1 MKNGST
7 NSGIGYFIAMF
18 VLIVIDKIERQYITL
33 GCGLLTLVLVFGI
46 CMHDVNAIVETL
58 NYKTILLQNSG
69 DLERRQPLNQPPV
82 LTGQRSSLLRA

>member
-1 MKNGST
+1 MAAQ
-7 NSGIGYFIAMF
+7 ILALAIFIAMF

-58 NYKTILLQNSG
+58 NYKTIFTPEFWGFGAEAAAESTAGINWATHS
-69 DLERRQPLNQPPV
+69 RY
-82 LTGQRSSLLRA
+82 